1 MKTLVAIGLA
11 MVCAV
16 AYSDEAKSTKK
27 SDATKQVDAVKEAKQ
42 AERRAMR
49 MVKNALSLMAEKE
62 EDRALNMLEAVP
74 RMYPTSQA
82 RYSAYLELGRHFIN
96 IAQTNHEY
104 VNGAFPDNTG
114 VVVIESLAVELTQ
127 ILHISI
133 LAYTRTLVG
142 THLLKATH
150 RGIGAFV
157 IYHSIN
163 GFLEILLLGIY
174 DFICKGTAFGKGVKH
189 KFKHHIKNVG

>member
-82 RYSAYLELGRHFIN
+82 RYSAYLELGRHFISKRDFDR
-96 IAQTNHEY
+96 A
-104 VNGAFPDNTG
+104 
-114 VVVIESLAVELTQ
+114 LVELKRAAEAQ
-127 ILHISI
+127 RRQS
-133 LAYTRTLVG
+133 
-142 THLLKATH
+142 
-150 RGIGAFV
+150 
-157 IYHSIN
+157 
-163 GFLEILLLGIY
+163 
-174 DFICKGTAFGKGVKH
+174 
-189 KFKHHIKNVG
+189 